1 MGNTRICDYRRRPPR
16 IEQLSSG
23 VRPFYFVTFN
33 THKRLPLLARPEIH
47 ETFRSFCFI
56 AQEHEVAVGRYVLA
70 PEHTC
75 MSLCHCP
82 RQLSGSK
89 NVQALRA
96 VIGKQLLKLGYH
108 KRLDRARRLQ
118 LIR

>member
-70 PEHTC
+70 PEHVHVFL
-75 MSLCHCP
+75 SLPSTGIRLEKCSGVASGDRQTITQARIPQTP
-82 RQLSGSK
+82 RQSEAAT
-89 NVQALRA
+89 V
-96 VIGKQLLKLGYH
+96 
-108 KRLDRARRLQ
+108 D
-118 LIR
+118 

>member
-70 PEHTC
+70 PEHVHVFL
-75 MSLCHCP
+75 SLPSTGIRLEKC
-82 RQLSGSK
+82 SG
-89 NVQALRA
+89 LRA
-96 VIGKQLLKLGYH
+96 VIGKQLPKLGYH